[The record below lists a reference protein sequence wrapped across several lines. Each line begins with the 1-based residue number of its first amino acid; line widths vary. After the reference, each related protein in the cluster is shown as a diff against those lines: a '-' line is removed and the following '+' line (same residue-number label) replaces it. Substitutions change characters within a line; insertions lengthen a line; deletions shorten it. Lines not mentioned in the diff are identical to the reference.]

1 MHLYPKLVA
10 RSLYAF
16 AEALVVWNHH
26 VQVLSEFV
34 VLFSLVS
41 VLLVV
46 AGVLTSQLN
55 SVQGPSG
62 VLAFFNAWKRCC
74 SSFSNIS

>member
-26 VQVLSEFV
+26 VQVLPEFV
-34 VLFSLVS
+34 VLFSLVN

-55 SVQGPSG
+55 SV
-62 VLAFFNAWKRCC
+62 
-74 SSFSNIS
+74 